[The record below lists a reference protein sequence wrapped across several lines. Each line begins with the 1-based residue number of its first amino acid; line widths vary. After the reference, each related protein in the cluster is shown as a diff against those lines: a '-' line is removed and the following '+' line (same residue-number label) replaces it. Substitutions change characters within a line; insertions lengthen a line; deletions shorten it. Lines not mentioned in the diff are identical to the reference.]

1 MEEALVI
8 RLTRASPDGVSDG
21 ARTRDT
27 QDHNLVL
34 YQLSYTHRRSPARR
48 TRPKGN
54 SSNDTGAGQPS
65 DAAGVVTSSTPIRGV
80 ASPAA
85 RISANEL
92 MTSSATPFA
101 WSLLGPGAGTKR
113 VRR

>member
-1 MEEALVI
+1 
-8 RLTRASPDGVSDG
+8 
-21 ARTRDT
+21 
-27 QDHNLVL
+27 
-34 YQLSYTHRRSPARR
+34 
-48 TRPKGN
+48 
-54 SSNDTGAGQPS
+54 
-65 DAAGVVTSSTPIRGV
+65 VVTSSTPIRGV